1 MRTQRIGATWHAF
14 NGPRWREWDQH
25 NHYQGVSWDQKYVF
39 CTFKNTKRRRPIF
52 LIFNKIIENI
62 PSQPFV
68 LMGLDFKT
76 PAMWWTMNNVL
87 KYLMKLVSWPAGA
100 GIKQG
105 NLFGWREFGML
116 ARNTHTWWS
125 LFLFFRW
132 YLFQWYYVSTSPN
145 PNQGQPAQSD
155 NISDVLLGH
164 SKTSQISPDK
174 CQ

>member
-1 MRTQRIGATWHAF
+1 MILLKKLTNFALGISD
-14 NGPRWREWDQH
+14 PLMDQGDQVDQGDQSGTSITTE
-25 NHYQGVSWDQKYVF
+25 QGVSWDQKYVF
-39 CTFKNTKRRRPIF
+39 CTFKNTKRRRTIF

-68 LMGLDFKT
+68 LMGLDFKS

-125 LFLFFRW
+125 LFLFF
-132 YLFQWYYVSTSPN
+132 
-145 PNQGQPAQSD
+145 
-155 NISDVLLGH
+155 
-164 SKTSQISPDK
+164 
-174 CQ
+174 